1 MLQKKLKTYGKVVK
15 ILLISEMANLQDM
28 KTLAF
33 GPVPSRRLG
42 RSLGINNI
50 PPKTCSYSCVY
61 CQLGKTNNITI
72 DRQAFYKPEDLSRE
86 VKRKVDEATAR
97 NERIDYLTFVPD
109 GEPTLDLNISKEI
122 SSLKQTGL
130 PTAVITN
137 ASLLWRDDV
146 KEDLRKADLISLK
159 VDAVSENLWRK
170 VNRPHKDLRLN
181 RVLEGIRKFTEE
193 FRGIVV
199 SETML
204 IGNIDYGDEFERI
217 AEFLTELKKL
227 NKAYIAIPT
236 RPPTEN
242 WVKRAKEDVLNAA
255 FQVFSEKLGAN
266 RVEYLIGYEGNAFA
280 FSGNVEEDLLSI
292 TAVHPMRKEAVE
304 TFLKKE
310 RTNWCVIEKLLEEN
324 KLIELEYEGSKY
336 YMRKLPS
343 RRKASNS
350 F

>member
-1 MLQKKLKTYGKVVK
+1 
-15 ILLISEMANLQDM
+15 MANLLDM

-50 PPKTCSYSCVY
+50 LPKTCSYSCVY
-61 CQLGKTNNITI
+61 CQVGKTNNLTV
-72 DRQAFYKPEDLSRE
+72 DRQAFYKPEDLSRA
-86 VKRKVDEATAR
+86 VKRKIDEATVR
-97 NERIDYLTFVPD
+97 NERIDYLTFVSD
-109 GEPTLDLNISKEI
+109 GEPTLDLNIAKEI
-122 SSLKQTGL
+122 AFLKQTEM

-146 KEDLRKADLISLK
+146 KEDLQNADFVSLK
-159 VDAVSENLWRK
+159 VDAVSEDLWRK

-181 RVLEGIRKFTEE
+181 VVLEGIREFTEE
-193 FRGIVV
+193 FGGTVV

-204 IGNIDYGDEFERI
+204 LWNIDYGDEFERI

-242 WVKRAKEDVLNAA
+242 WVKSAKEDVINAA
-255 FQVFSEKLGAN
+255 FQTFSKKLGAS
-266 RVEYLIGYEGNAFA
+266 RVEYLMGYEGNAFA
-280 FSGNVEEDLLSI
+280 FTGNVEEDLLSI
-292 TAVHPMRKEAVE
+292 TTVHPMREEAVE
-304 TFLKKE
+304 AFLKKDCN
-310 RTNWCVIEKLLEEN
+310 NWRVIEKLLEEN
-324 KLIELEYEGSKY
+324 KLIELEYEGNKY
-336 YMRKLPS
+336 YMRKLAS
-343 RRKASNS
+343 RRKSSNNS